1 MTRVTAGFAVMMGLF
16 LGMGQP
22 SWADHT
28 MPDIVKG
35 TKILG
40 KPVQNLEGK
49 DLGKIEDLAI
59 DEIEGDIR
67 YAVLSFG
74 GVLGVGEKYFAI
86 PWEALTLSN
95 DRKHFVLDLNEKV
108 LAKAPGFN
116 KDKWPDFAD
125 PTYHV
130 GIYEFYNVPVPEGRG
145 TKRQN
150 GMTSEERIHN
160 GPTK

>member
-1 MTRVTAGFAVMMGLF
+1 MKRGSVTFLIVAGLLLSTV
-16 LGMGQP
+16 QS

-35 TKILG
+35 TKIIG

-49 DLGKIEDLAI
+49 NMGKIEDLAI
-59 DEIEGDIR
+59 DELEGDIR

-74 GVLGVGEKYFAI
+74 GVLGLGEKYFAI

-95 DRKHFVLDLNEKV
+95 DRKHFVLDLEEKV
-108 LAKAPGFN
+108 LAQAPGFN

-125 PTYHV
+125 PEYHV
-130 GIYEFYNVPVPEGRG
+130 TIYDFYHIPAPH
-145 TKRQN
+145 TK
-150 GMTSEERIHN
+150 GSTGAAVEERARN
-160 GPTK
+160 GVTK

>member
-1 MTRVTAGFAVMMGLF
+1 MKRGCVAFLIVTGL
-16 LGMGQP
+16 LLSTIP
-22 SWADHT
+22 TSWADHT

-35 TKILG
+35 TKIIG
-40 KPVQNLEGK
+40 KSVQNLDGK

-59 DEIEGDIR
+59 DELDGDIR

-74 GVLGVGEKYFAI
+74 GVLGLGEKYFAI

-95 DRKHFVLDLNEKV
+95 DRKHFVLDLEEKV

-125 PTYHV
+125 PQYHV
-130 GIYEFYNVPVPEGRG
+130 TIYEFYNIPARAPKEQDGMVMKERARHGV
-145 TKRQN
+145 TK
-150 GMTSEERIHN
+150 
-160 GPTK
+160 